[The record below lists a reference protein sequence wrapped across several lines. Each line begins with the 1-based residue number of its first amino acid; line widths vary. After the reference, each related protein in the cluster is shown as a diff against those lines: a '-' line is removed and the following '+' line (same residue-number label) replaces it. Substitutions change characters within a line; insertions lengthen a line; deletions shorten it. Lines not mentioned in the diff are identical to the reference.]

1 MKRCAGGPGL
11 IFLSVHRRHA
21 DAETELL
28 ERGDPLPP
36 AAEMQAVPQAPPRLA
51 SAMRSHH
58 FVTWNGKPAAASASR
73 TSNTPS
79 GSSERAAAE
88 CALRRF
94 HPFLP
99 QLDATQIKVQRLRPP
114 VP

>member
-1 MKRCAGGPGL
+1 MNRCAGGPGL
-11 IFLSVHRRHA
+11 IFLSVRLATKRTLANGVPFTHRRHA

-36 AAEMQAVPQAPPRLA
+36 AAEMQAVPHPPAPPPPA

-79 GSSERAAAE
+79 GSSERAA
-88 CALRRF
+88 F
-94 HPFLP
+94 SS
-99 QLDATQIKVQRLRPP
+99 TGS
-114 VP
+114 

>member
-11 IFLSVHRRHA
+11 IFLSVRLATKRTLA
-21 DAETELL
+21 NGVPSLTGAT
-28 ERGDPLPP
+28 RTPRPSFSS
-36 AAEMQAVPQAPPRLA
+36 AATHSARLRKCRLFRKRPRPA

-79 GSSERAAAE
+79 GSSERAAFSSTGSWSPAP
-88 CALRRF
+88 R
-94 HPFLP
+94 
-99 QLDATQIKVQRLRPP
+99 
-114 VP
+114 